1 MTTPSENASTSTIPS
16 ASAKNRGPAAA
27 FSRNAAA
34 GLVRLFVS
42 SLVGLVLPAYLTRHL
57 PVKTF
62 SAWVLILQLSAYVSY
77 LDFGVQTGVAKY
89 VAEYEAKADREGAA
103 RCASAGFAI
112 LLVAG
117 LLGVLLTLILAWRV
131 PQLFRDMPAFLYRDV
146 RISVVLIG
154 MSLSFG
160 LASSA
165 FSGIFLGLQRY
176 AVPMAIAVI
185 NRILFMT
192 VVCSAAFLRSGL
204 AAMGTAAAAV
214 NVLTALLQIAA
225 WRKLAHTIRVS
236 LFWVDRNTLKQM
248 LGYCLVLAVWSA
260 SMLCISGLDVA
271 IVAHYAFSETGFY
284 SIATAPV
291 NLIIAV
297 LSATLVPLIPAASA
311 LSAQRTAV
319 DMGRILSRVTRY
331 TTLLLLLSGL
341 PLLVGGY
348 AVLRL
353 WVGSVY
359 ALHSV
364 RYLRILV
371 LANILRSLCA
381 PYATLVVATGKQKVA
396 TAAAVSE
403 GLVNLTVSL
412 YLASHMG
419 AIGVALGTLLGA
431 LVSVSMHFV
440 LSMHYTYKTLEISR
454 THLLL
459 RGILR
464 PSVIAVP
471 SALLVPLWWS
481 SAVASLNLQ
490 IWLTWALSTVL
501 LLWFGSLT
509 VEERNHVRT
518 LVRGQIKL
526 LVASN

>member
-236 LFWVDRNTLKQM
+236 LFW
-248 LGYCLVLAVWSA
+248 
-260 SMLCISGLDVA
+260 
-271 IVAHYAFSETGFY
+271 
-284 SIATAPV
+284 
-291 NLIIAV
+291 
-297 LSATLVPLIPAASA
+297 
-311 LSAQRTAV
+311 
-319 DMGRILSRVTRY
+319 
-331 TTLLLLLSGL
+331 
-341 PLLVGGY
+341 
-348 AVLRL
+348 
-353 WVGSVY
+353 
-359 ALHSV
+359 
-364 RYLRILV
+364 
-371 LANILRSLCA
+371 
-381 PYATLVVATGKQKVA
+381 
-396 TAAAVSE
+396 
-403 GLVNLTVSL
+403 
-412 YLASHMG
+412 
-419 AIGVALGTLLGA
+419 
-431 LVSVSMHFV
+431 
-440 LSMHYTYKTLEISR
+440 
-454 THLLL
+454 
-459 RGILR
+459 
-464 PSVIAVP
+464 
-471 SALLVPLWWS
+471 
-481 SAVASLNLQ
+481 
-490 IWLTWALSTVL
+490 
-501 LLWFGSLT
+501 
-509 VEERNHVRT
+509 
-518 LVRGQIKL
+518 
-526 LVASN
+526 